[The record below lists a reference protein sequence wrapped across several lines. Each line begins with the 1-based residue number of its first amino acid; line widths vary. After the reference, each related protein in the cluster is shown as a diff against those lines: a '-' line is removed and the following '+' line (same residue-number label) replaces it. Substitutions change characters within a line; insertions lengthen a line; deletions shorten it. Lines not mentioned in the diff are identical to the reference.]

1 MPKTYNSKYF
11 FGKIKKLQM
20 IIRQMANYKSIDDMF
35 LGKEKNIELSSV
47 NQVQG
52 REKWEI

>member
-11 FGKIKKLQM
+11 FSKIKKLQL

-47 NQVQG
+47 NQIQG
-52 REKWEI
+52 REK

>member
-52 REKWEI
+52 REK